1 MRKAL
6 SPRVRGSRPP
16 RHVQHSQLEW
26 PSLKDRSGAG
36 GGRAPPA
43 LLVPTARPSTSR
55 LLNPRR
61 KLASRQPA
69 DVRTPEHLVPREGV
83 GAAAGCQPRCDAR
96 VPPFLPSLG
105 KKQPSGPWGHWL
117 ETEKVRYAWEPPG
130 GHSGAGGPPRT
141 APSPGRVSAP
151 PASLR
156 GRTARVSGGRTP
168 GWTRLL
174 ALPRK
179 RPAGT
184 SPVPQPPH
192 TPAGHPALCGCDSL
206 QTRWKRG
213 GDGEGGKARKKNPE
227 KNV

>member
-1 MRKAL
+1 MPAA
-6 SPRVRGSRPP
+6 SPRTC
-16 RHVQHSQLEW
+16 
-26 PSLKDRSGAG
+26 
-36 GGRAPPA
+36 AP
-43 LLVPTARPSTSR
+43 PSTSSPGRGWGR
-55 LLNPRR
+55 LPDASPAAT
-61 KLASRQPA
+61 LA
-69 DVRTPEHLVPREGV
+69 
-83 GAAAGCQPRCDAR
+83 
-96 VPPFLPSLG
+96 FLPSLG

-141 APSPGRVSAP
+141 APSPGRVP
-151 PASLR
+151 PPPPRPSEA
-156 GRTARVSGGRTP
+156 RTARVSGGRTP